1 MLKKTI
7 FALLVASCS
16 AMANAQGFPTRAV
29 TIVVPFT
36 PGTGADL
43 VARLL
48 QPGLSERLKQPVVV
62 ENKPGASGA
71 IGTEFVA
78 KAAPDGHT
86 LLFTATSHGTI
97 PALKKSLPYD
107 PQGFEPVALAAT
119 SAMALVV
126 GPEVDAKTVP
136 QLVALSKKQPG
147 SLFYASPG
155 AGSIQHMSMELVKLE
170 TGLDATHV
178 PYKGSAGAA
187 QDLVGGRVQAMI
199 AALQTMAPFV
209 QSNRLRMLAVLS
221 GERSPAFPD
230 VPTMKELGHP
240 SLVVDTW
247 YGILAPRGTPPQAVA
262 TLNAAIGELLAQPAI
277 REALAKQGMEPVVD
291 KPERLG
297 TLVSEEIARWKRVA
311 ASSKIQ
317 AE

>member
-1 MLKKTI
+1 
-7 FALLVASCS
+7 
-16 AMANAQGFPTRAV
+16 MANAQGFPSRAV
-29 TIVVPFT
+29 TLVVPFT

-43 VARLL
+43 IARLL
-48 QPGLSERLKQPVVV
+48 QPGLSERLKQPVVID
-62 ENKPGASGA
+62 NKPGASGA

-78 KAAPDGHT
+78 KSAPDGHT

-97 PALKKSLPYD
+97 PALRKSLPYD
-107 PQGFEPVALAAT
+107 PQGFAPVALAAT

-126 GPEVDAKTVP
+126 GPEVDVRTVP
-136 QLVALSKKQPG
+136 QLVTLSKKQPG

-155 AGSIQHMSMELVKLE
+155 AGSIQHMTMELVKLE
-170 TGLDATHV
+170 TGLDAKHV

-187 QDLVGGRVQAMI
+187 QDLMGGRVQAMI

-209 QSNRLRMLAVLS
+209 TSNRLKMIAVLS
-221 GERSPAFPD
+221 DERSPAFPD

-240 SLVVDTW
+240 QLVVDTW
-247 YGILAPRGTPPQAVA
+247 YGILAPRGTPPQAIA
-262 TLNAAIGELLAQPAI
+262 TLNAAVNDLLSQPAI
-277 REALAKQGMEPVVD
+277 REALAKQGMEPVTD

-297 TLVSEEIARWKRVA
+297 TLVNEELARWKRVA
-311 ASSKIQ
+311 ASSKIE

>member
-1 MLKKTI
+1 
-7 FALLVASCS
+7 
-16 AMANAQGFPTRAV
+16 MANAQGLPSRAV
-29 TIVVPFT
+29 TLVVPFT

-43 VARLL
+43 IARLL
-48 QPGLSERLKQPVVV
+48 QPGLSERLRQPVVV
-62 ENKPGASGA
+62 DNKPGASGA

-78 KAAPDGHT
+78 KSAPDGHT

-97 PALKKSLPYD
+97 PALRKSLPYD
-107 PQGFEPVALAAT
+107 PQGFAPVALAAT

-126 GPEVDAKTVP
+126 GPEVDVRTVP
-136 QLVALSKKQPG
+136 QLVTLSKKQPG

-155 AGSIQHMSMELVKLE
+155 AGSIQHMTMELVKLE

-187 QDLVGGRVQAMI
+187 QDLMGGRVQAMI

-209 QSNRLRMLAVLS
+209 TSNRLKMIAVLS
-221 GERSPAFPD
+221 DERSPAFPD

-240 SLVVDTW
+240 QLVVDTW
-247 YGILAPRGTPPQAVA
+247 YGILAPRGTPPQAIA
-262 TLNAAIGELLAQPAI
+262 TLNAAVNDLLSQPAI
-277 REALAKQGMEPVVD
+277 REALAKQGMEPVTD

-297 TLVSEEIARWKRVA
+297 TLVNEELARWKRVA
-311 ASSKIQ
+311 ASSKIE